1 MKKKFLSKKFDDPVY
16 FTSKRASSPELR
28 SRGSSGNNNTNGS
41 MSMSEVVATFT
52 PLDDEWSQILL
63 GNTKKAKTKKH
74 KFLNERN
81 RNESPLCGSLAGSL

>member
-1 MKKKFLSKKFDDPVY
+1 
-16 FTSKRASSPELR
+16 LR